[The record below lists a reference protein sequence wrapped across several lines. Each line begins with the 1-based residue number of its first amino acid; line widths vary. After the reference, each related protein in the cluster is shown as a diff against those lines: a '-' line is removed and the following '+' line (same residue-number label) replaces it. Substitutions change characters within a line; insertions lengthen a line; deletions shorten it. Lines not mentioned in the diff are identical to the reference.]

1 MTKSVKS
8 KISKN
13 AKKAFLFLNYNF
25 PFFEI
30 FDFQDLDVFLNND
43 TRIHKYKNNYS
54 IL

>member
-30 FDFQDLDVFLNND
+30 FDFQDLDVFLNNAPF
-43 TRIHKYKNNYS
+43 
-54 IL
+54 ILFIYFFKKST